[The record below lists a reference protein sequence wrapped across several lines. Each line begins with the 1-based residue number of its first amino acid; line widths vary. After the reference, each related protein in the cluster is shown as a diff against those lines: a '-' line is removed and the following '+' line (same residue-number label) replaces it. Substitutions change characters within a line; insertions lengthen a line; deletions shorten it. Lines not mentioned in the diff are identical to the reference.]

1 MNKVL
6 WFLLLGVALA
16 VLKAAIVAVVAA
28 LMLAIVI
35 SVITR
40 PRETILFAG
49 TCALS
54 CVAVAQ
60 PVACVIGVTVVAVV
74 LVVAGSTRKPLPA
87 KQQGRL
93 R

>member
-6 WFLLLGVALA
+6 GFLTLSVGLAL
-16 VLKAAIVAVVAA
+16 LKAAIVAVVAA

-60 PVACVIGVTVVAVV
+60 PVACVIGVTVVGVV
-74 LVVAGSTRKPLPA
+74 LVVAGSTRKPRSGLLLTG
-87 KQQGRL
+87 KG
-93 R
+93 